1 MGFITRRTALAAA
14 CGLTI
19 FTGLALAA
27 PQVVSKY
34 AALDNLSLEALDE
47 QLQVRPNPRIAGSF
61 SPLQRN
67 EIDLLADMRRR

>member
-1 MGFITRRTALAAA
+1 M
-14 CGLTI
+14 I

-47 QLQVRPNPRIAGSF
+47 QLQVSSF
-61 SPLQRN
+61 SSSFN
-67 EIDLLADMRRR
+67 AG